1 MTRITPIL
9 EDTLTALKNLAD
21 PAVRVKM
28 EHYGIRPANALGIKM
43 PELRELARRN
53 RNHRLAIELWKTG
66 IHEARILASM
76 IADPKELT
84 IDVMDAWT
92 EDFDSWD
99 LCDQVCANL
108 FVRTEFALDRALTW
122 AAREPEYV
130 RRAGFVMMAQ
140 LAVHAKKMPDENFKQ
155 FFPIMIQHAG
165 DGRNFVKKAVNWA
178 LRAIGKRSPIL
189 CEQAL
194 QTAAKI
200 NSIENPAARW
210 IAADARRELEGRRV

>member
-1 MTRITPIL
+1 MTQTTPSLEEIL
-9 EDTLTALKNLAD
+9 ATLNNLAD
-21 PAVRVKM
+21 PVVRENM
-28 EHYGIRPANALGIKM
+28 EHYGIQPANALGIKM
-43 PELRELARRN
+43 PELRELARGK
-53 RNHRLAIELWKTG
+53 RNHQLALQLWETG
-66 IHEARILASM
+66 IHEARILAGL

-108 FVRTEFALDRALTW
+108 FVRTEFAVDRALAW

-155 FFPIMIQHAG
+155 FFPIMRQYAG
-165 DGRNFVKKAVNWA
+165 DERNFVKKAINWA
-178 LRAIGKRSPIL
+178 LRGIGKRSPTL

-194 QTAAKI
+194 QTAAEI
-200 NSIENPAARW
+200 NTLGNPAARW
-210 IAADARRELEGRRV
+210 IAADARRELESRRL